1 MALKKLENE
10 QGYLKAGFLGYQ
22 KSGKSYTAT
31 VLAIGVRKF
40 FGLKGPIAFFDTE
53 SGSGYIAGMVREQTG
68 TDLLG
73 VRARS
78 FADLMQFTKDCMEAK
93 VSVAIVDSVT
103 HPWRELTESYLQQV
117 NAKRAERNLYPLQK
131 LEFQHWAAIKAIW
144 QPWSDFYLNSPLH
157 LIVCGRA
164 GAIWEMEKN
173 EESGRKE
180 LIQAGTKMKV
190 EGEFGFEPSLL
201 IEMEREQ
208 QPDGKGGFK
217 MLHTATVL
225 GDRFNVIDGKSEV
238 NPTFEFF
245 KPHVEKL
252 RPGAHAPVNVE
263 SRTQTGAD
271 LEGFGDWDR
280 EKRRRVILCE
290 EIQGAIVSKYP
301 GQSADDKKAK
311 ADLMGKIFNTRSW
324 TRIETMDSQSLED
337 GLNRLRIE
345 LGEQAAPKPIDE
357 EDDVPMGPTPLQKP
371 PEAPKTPPEGLKLAV
386 GPVASPES
394 TELAI
399 IRAMMKA
406 QKVDEG
412 RFVQMLVEIG
422 QLPEGPKTL
431 EEAEAAEPQTLAS
444 IMPNW
449 VGLMSIYNGA
459 VK

>member
-22 KSGKSYTAT
+22 KSGKSYTA
-31 VLAIGVRKF
+31 VLLAIGVRKF
-40 FGLKGPIAFFDTE
+40 FGLQGPIAFFDTE
-53 SGSGYIAGMVREQTG
+53 SGSGYVASMVREATG

-78 FADLMQFTKDCMEAK
+78 FAELMQFTKDCMEAK

-103 HPWRELTESYLQQV
+103 HPWRELTDSYLVQV

-173 EESGRKE
+173 EETNRRE
-180 LIQAGTKMKV
+180 LVQAGTKMKV

-225 GDRFNVIDGKSEV
+225 GDRFNVIDGKTMV

-252 RPGAHAPVNVE
+252 KPGAHAPVNVE

-280 EKRRRVILCE
+280 EKRKRTILCE
-290 EIQGAIVSKYP
+290 EIQGAIVAKYP
-301 GQSADDKKAK
+301 GQSAEDKKAK
-311 ADLMGKIFNTRSW
+311 ADLMGRIFNTRSW
-324 TRIETMDSQSLED
+324 TRIESMDSQSLEQ
-337 GLNRLRIE
+337 GLQRLRVE
-345 LGEQAAPKPIDE
+345 LGELPATPIDE
-357 EDDVPMGPTPLQKP
+357 QDDLPMGPTPLQGTPLPPNGSKP
-371 PEAPKTPPEGLKLAV
+371 AGDPAAKQQSATLEV
-386 GPVASPES
+386 V
-394 TELAI
+394 
-399 IRAMMKA
+399 RALMKA

-412 RFVQMLVEIG
+412 RFLQMMTELG
-422 QLPEGPKTL
+422 HLPGDAKSL
-431 EEAEAAEPQTLAS
+431 EEAETMEPGCLESALA
-444 IMPNW
+444 NW
-449 VGLMSIYNGA
+449 VGFMSVY
-459 VK
+459 KETTK